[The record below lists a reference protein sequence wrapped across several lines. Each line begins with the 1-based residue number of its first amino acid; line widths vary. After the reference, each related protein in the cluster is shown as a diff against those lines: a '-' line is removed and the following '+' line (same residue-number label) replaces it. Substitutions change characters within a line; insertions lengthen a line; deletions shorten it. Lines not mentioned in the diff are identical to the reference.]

1 MDLGGFPPMQHLRNR
16 TASMK
21 TSVELVLTIV
31 TNTAHVLTLK
41 VVSRVPAQSS
51 DTMETESRVH
61 RYVVTVGRCQRKTA
75 MTAMQILEMDALHPV
90 PLNQEP
96 YAGR

>member
-1 MDLGGFPPMQHLRNR
+1 MQHLRTR

-31 TNTAHVLTLK
+31 TNTAHV
-41 VVSRVPAQSS
+41 Q
-51 DTMETESRVH
+51 
-61 RYVVTVGRCQRKTA
+61 TA
-75 MTAMQILEMDALHPV
+75 MTATQILEMDALHPV

-96 YAGR
+96 CAGRGDMR